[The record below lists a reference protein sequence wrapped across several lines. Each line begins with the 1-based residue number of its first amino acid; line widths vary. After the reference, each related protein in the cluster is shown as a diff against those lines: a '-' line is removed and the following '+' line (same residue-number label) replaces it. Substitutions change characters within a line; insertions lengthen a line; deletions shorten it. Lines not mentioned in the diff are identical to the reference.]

1 MQVTQI
7 ANGFAARIT
16 GIDLSQH
23 LDDDL
28 FAEIRSLWMLSLIH
42 I

>member
-28 FAEIRSLWMLSLIH
+28 FAEIR
-42 I
+42 